1 MGIIRVASFVFPSDG
16 KRRIGSGIK
25 GVDNP
30 WEQNRP
36 SYHIANG
43 LHGDGNA
50 WESFW
55 GSGKGRVSRRGA
67 SRKQGRT
74 ITNKQFFWGLQ
85 KD

>member
-50 WESFW
+50 WGELL
-55 GSGKGRVSRRGA
+55 GIREGEG
-67 SRKQGRT
+67 
-74 ITNKQFFWGLQ
+74 
-85 KD
+85 